1 MSIWAWLLAPII
13 GLLLAMFGA
22 GGGMTTVP
30 LLLHV
35 LNMPLKEAIASS
47 LWIVAAV
54 SLAALVR
61 QHPWRQLKPR
71 LLAWFAAGGILGS
84 WSGAHL
90 GMAMPEAAQSLSF
103 GGLTWFVAWWMHRP
117 GPTEAVTVSTACQ
130 CMRTLVTGTAL
141 GIVTGALGVG
151 GGFLMVP
158 ALLWL
163 GVGGYRLAVAHS
175 LVLITLN
182 ASVAGLGYLDLVE
195 IRPVPVTAIALLAMA
210 GALLGNRL
218 LRMWPASRM
227 QGAFSVML
235 LLIGGVMIAEAVRD
249 WTTPALQ

>member
-1 MSIWAWLLAPII
+1 MSIWAWVLAPII
-13 GLLLAMFGA
+13 GLLLALFGA

-35 LNMPLKEAIASS
+35 LHMPLKEAIASS

-54 SLAALVR
+54 SLAAFVQ

-71 LLAWFAAGGILGS
+71 LLAWFAAGGMLGS

-90 GMAMPEAAQSLSF
+90 GMAMPETAQGLIF
-103 GGLTWFVAWWMHRP
+103 GGLTWFVAWWMHQP
-117 GPTEAVTVSTACQ
+117 GPAEVVTNSTACQ
-130 CMRTLVTGTAL
+130 CMRTLATGTVL
-141 GIVTGALGVG
+141 GIVTGILGVG

-175 LVLITLN
+175 LILITLN
-182 ASVAGLGYLDLVE
+182 ASVAGLSYLDLIA
-195 IRPVPVTAIALLAMA
+195 IRPAPVTAIALLAMA

-218 LRMWPASRM
+218 LRMWPPSRM
-227 QGAFSVML
+227 QGAFSMLL
-235 LLIGGVMIAEAVRD
+235 LLIGGVMMAEAVWD
-249 WTTPALQ
+249 WTTPTLP